1 LKKPWAVAEL
11 QSSKKQIETYSDSEK
26 RGFVMHHNWVVN
38 TPMEMGIADREKGI
52 RALRRPRNL
61 QILTVCL

>member
-11 QSSKKQIETYSDSEK
+11 QSSRKQIETYSDNEK

-38 TPMEMGIADREKGI
+38 TPMEMGIADREMGI
-52 RALRRPRNL
+52 RAL
-61 QILTVCL
+61 